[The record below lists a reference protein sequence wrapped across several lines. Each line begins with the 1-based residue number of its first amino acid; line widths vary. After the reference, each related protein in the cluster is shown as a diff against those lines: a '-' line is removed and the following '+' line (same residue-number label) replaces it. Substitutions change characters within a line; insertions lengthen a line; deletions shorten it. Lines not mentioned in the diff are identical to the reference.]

1 MLALPIDPV
10 LPDLVA
16 TLLARRTAVLQ
27 APPGAGKTT
36 RAPAALLDALPTGEI
51 VVLEPRRLAARHSAR
66 RVAEE
71 RGVPL
76 GGLVGYDVR
85 FDRALGPAT
94 RLSYVTEGILTRRLL
109 ERGARGLSAI
119 VLDEFHERHLASDV
133 ALGLA
138 RIARREHPELVVLVM
153 SATLDAAPVARF
165 LDDAPLVTSGGRA
178 FPVEVEHLERVD
190 DRPLALQV
198 VSAVRR
204 ALRESDGDVL
214 VFLPGTAEIRA
225 AQEATA
231 KVCADALADCLP
243 LYGELPPDAQDRAIA
258 PGARRK
264 VILSTNVAETSVT
277 IPGVTVVVDS
287 GLARIAGHDPW
298 TGRPTLEV
306 RKVARSSAIQRAGR
320 AGRVRA
326 GRCLRL
332 YTKGDFESRP
342 EHDAPEVS
350 RLDLAETM
358 LSLGVAGHDPR
369 TFPWLTRPSDAA
381 LDAARA
387 LLLRL
392 GAIDDA
398 GAPTKTGRAMARLPL
413 APRLARLV
421 VEGAARGVAA
431 DACGVAA
438 MLSLGRDVYGRDR
451 EARMDEPCDASAR
464 LRDLG
469 DRHVVEPAV
478 AASVRR
484 VQRQLEG
491 LVDGSR
497 GAFDPDVALRTAI
510 LAAFPDRV
518 ARRRG
523 HGETL
528 VLSSGGQ
535 ATLSRSSVVRTA
547 PWVVAVEA
555 LDRRGTSTVTM
566 ATAIEP
572 DWLIDLFPERIAE
585 TTEVRWDDVKERVEA
600 VERMA
605 YDKLTLDERPTT
617 AGPAVAA
624 LLAERALA
632 VGLDAFVGGA
642 FSELSARI
650 AFVARTAKD
659 LAEDAGLL
667 GLDPGGREL
676 LVAACA
682 GRRSFAELREGD
694 LLAELRAALGHG
706 PLARLDQLAP
716 THVVLGNGRRAAV
729 TYPADAPPSISSRL
743 QDFFGSAD
751 GPRVLAGRVPVVL
764 HLLAPN
770 GRDVQVT
777 TDLAGFWDRHYP
789 GIRNELRRRY
799 PRHAWPDDPRTAAP
813 PELRRR

>member
-1 MLALPIDPV
+1 
-10 LPDLVA
+10 
-16 TLLARRTAVLQ
+16 
-27 APPGAGKTT
+27 
-36 RAPAALLDALPTGEI
+36 
-51 VVLEPRRLAARHSAR
+51 
-66 RVAEE
+66 
-71 RGVPL
+71 
-76 GGLVGYDVR
+76 
-85 FDRALGPAT
+85 
-94 RLSYVTEGILTRRLL
+94 
-109 ERGARGLSAI
+109 
-119 VLDEFHERHLASDV
+119 
-133 ALGLA
+133 
-138 RIARREHPELVVLVM
+138 
-153 SATLDAAPVARF
+153 
-165 LDDAPLVTSGGRA
+165 
-178 FPVEVEHLERVD
+178 
-190 DRPLALQV
+190 
-198 VSAVRR
+198 
-204 ALRESDGDVL
+204 
-214 VFLPGTAEIRA
+214 
-225 AQEATA
+225 
-231 KVCADALADCLP
+231 
-243 LYGELPPDAQDRAIA
+243 
-258 PGARRK
+258 
-264 VILSTNVAETSVT
+264 
-277 IPGVTVVVDS
+277 
-287 GLARIAGHDPW
+287 
-298 TGRPTLEV
+298 
-306 RKVARSSAIQRAGR
+306 
-320 AGRVRA
+320 VRA

-332 YTKGDFESRP
+332 YTKGDFDARP

-350 RLDLAETM
+350 RLDLAETV
-358 LSLGVAGHDPR
+358 LSLEVAGHDAA

-381 LDAARA
+381 LEAART

-392 GAIDDA
+392 GAIDGA
-398 GAPTKTGRAMARLPL
+398 GAPTRTGRAMARLPL
-413 APRLARLV
+413 PPRLSRLV
-421 VEGAARGVAA
+421 VEGAARGVAK

-451 EARMDEPCDASAR
+451 EARVDEPCDASVR

-469 DRHVVEPAV
+469 DRHAVDPAI

-497 GAFDPDVALRTAI
+497 GAMDPDVALRTAI

-528 VLSSGGQ
+528 VLAGGGQ
-535 ATLSRSSVVRTA
+535 ATLARSSVVRTA

-585 TTEVRWDDVKERVEA
+585 TTEVRWDDGKERVEA

-650 AFVARTAKD
+650 GFVTRAAKD
-659 LAEDAGLL
+659 LADDAGLVP
-667 GLDPGGREL
+667 LDPTHTREL

-694 LLAELRAALGHG
+694 LLSELRAALGHG
-706 PLARLDQLAP
+706 PLARLDALAP
-716 THVVLGNGRRAAV
+716 THVVLGNGRRATV
-729 TYPADAPPSISSRL
+729 TYPADAPPSIASRL

-764 HLLAPN
+764 HLLAPT

-789 GIRNELRRRY
+789 QIRNELRRRY